1 MKYTYAETADVDLMH
16 PPFILLKQSFTPEFD
31 FISAYYDDKLVF
43 DYNTYTIKGNEN
55 DTLLLKNIMACIN
68 SDLFK
73 YYFLMTGNVAV
84 EKNRIS
90 FTERKKFPLNE
101 NIINNDELY
110 ELTCLKET
118 QLSNFNIDN
127 SINNLIF
134 KLYNLSKMD
143 IDLIAYMDDITIP
156 LITNKVVLNEI
167 TEEYLE
173 KYVHVYLNS
182 LSALFTNKNFKVDIY
197 INDYVIGINFN
208 ITSDES
214 SINFFKDDDTNKILK
229 MFGVN
234 SYEKIGELF
243 IKRDFKLIDSN
254 SFSIIKTK
262 HYSDWHE
269 AVAWLD
275 SGEFLQLFF
284 EKYR

>member
-1 MKYTYAETADVDLMH
+1 
-16 PPFILLKQSFTPEFD
+16 
-31 FISAYYDDKLVF
+31 
-43 DYNTYTIKGNEN
+43 
-55 DTLLLKNIMACIN
+55 
-68 SDLFK
+68 
-73 YYFLMTGNVAV
+73 
-84 EKNRIS
+84 
-90 FTERKKFPLNE
+90 
-101 NIINNDELY
+101 
-110 ELTCLKET
+110 
-118 QLSNFNIDN
+118 
-127 SINNLIF
+127 
-134 KLYNLSKMD
+134 MD